1 MRYLLI
7 ILLVQALPAAA
18 QNLLLNGDFE
28 EENICS
34 EYKVNCAPE
43 AWLYTVPSL
52 IYYYFDEKGAY
63 NGKHYVSFL
72 AGHSKKPFYRTF
84 VRNRLLCGL
93 HKGNTYQLQFY
104 IKSLHPI
111 LDSLGVYFTDYDF
124 LMEKKVYQKIVPS
137 LYLADAIK
145 KPVKG
150 DTGWQQ
156 ITFNFTATG
165 QEAYIAFGNF
175 KKSDVPNTTGI
186 QKENNFYVHLDGV
199 SLVPLNKN
207 EVRCKDWQKNKAEI
221 YSMDDRHE
229 YQVRYMRSNRIN
241 PPRIIYTAG
250 TILDVDTL
258 LVPDVLFATNSFTIT
273 RNAQALLDSFA
284 RRISQHAIDSIIVY
298 GHTDSRG
305 TDDVN
310 KELSWRRANT
320 VGSYLDRSSPVK
332 TISRG
337 AGSERPIASNR
348 TPEGRQQNRRVEI
361 LVYKRN

>member
-7 ILLVQALPAAA
+7 ILLLQAWPAAT

-63 NGKHYVSFL
+63 NGKHYVSLL
-72 AGHSKKPFYRTF
+72 AGHTRKPFYRTF
-84 VRNRLLCGL
+84 VRSRLLCGL
-93 HKGNTYQLQFY
+93 HKGNTYRLQFY
-104 IKSLHPI
+104 IKSQHPI
-111 LDSLGVYFTDYDF
+111 LDSIGVYFTDYDF
-124 LMEKKVYQKIVPS
+124 LMEKQLHQKIIPS
-137 LYLADAIK
+137 LYLADAIQ

-229 YQVRYMRSNRIN
+229 YQVRYMRSNRIK